1 MEEWALLLNNRI
13 IKRFTIN
20 EGDSLTIGRGQDA
33 DVIVDNTAISR
44 QHSSLELKGGTY
56 YLTDHYSLNGTK
68 VNGQKIDSSVPIKKT
83 DVIGIGKFTL
93 KPAEFLTTE
102 EAAESI
108 CSSIDGMDQTIFVDS
123 RVKKKPA
130 PVQDLLKV
138 VDGSATPAAL
148 ELANIDSIKVGK
160 GASCD
165 VVIPG
170 LFVAKT
176 QFFITKNGTGFKLNP
191 CPGWRKVFLNGD
203 KIQEEVNLN
212 KGDVIRVAGTS
223 LRLD

>member
-20 EGDSLTIGRGQDA
+20 EGDTLTIGRGQDA
-33 DVIVDNTAISR
+33 DITVDNNAISR
-44 QHSSLELKGGTY
+44 QHSSLELKGGIY
-56 YLTDHYSLNGTK
+56 YLTDLYSLNGTK

-83 DVIGIGKFTL
+83 DQIGIGKFTL
-93 KPAEFLTTE
+93 KPAEFLTSE

-108 CSSIDGMDQTIFVDS
+108 CTSIDDMDQTLFIDS

-130 PVQDLLKV
+130 PIQDLLKV
-138 VDGSATPAAL
+138 VAGSATPETLAL
-148 ELANIDSIKVGK
+148 TGIDSVKVGK
-160 GASCD
+160 DTSCD
-165 VVIPG
+165 VVISG

-176 QFFITKNGTGFKLNP
+176 QFFITKNDSGFNVTP
-191 CPGWRKVFLNGD
+191 NPGWRKVFLNGD
-203 KIQEEVNLN
+203 KIQEEVRLS

>member
-13 IKRFTIN
+13 IKRFTIK

-44 QHSSLELKGGTY
+44 QHSTIELKGGTY
-56 YLTDHYSLNGTK
+56 YLTDNYSLNGTK
-68 VNGQKIDSSVPIKKT
+68 VNGQKIDSSVPINKN

-93 KPAEFLTTE
+93 KPSEFLTTE
-102 EAAESI
+102 EEAESF

-123 RVKKKPA
+123 RAKKKPV
-130 PVQDLLKV
+130 PSQDLLKV
-138 VDGSATPAAL
+138 VDGSAQPSTL

-165 VVIPG
+165 IVISG

-176 QFFITKNGTGFKLNP
+176 QFFITRNGNGFKVTP
-191 CPGWRKVFLNGD
+191 CPGWRTVFLNGD
-203 KIQEEVNLN
+203 KIQEEVSIK
-212 KGDVIRVAGTS
+212 KGDTIRVAGTS